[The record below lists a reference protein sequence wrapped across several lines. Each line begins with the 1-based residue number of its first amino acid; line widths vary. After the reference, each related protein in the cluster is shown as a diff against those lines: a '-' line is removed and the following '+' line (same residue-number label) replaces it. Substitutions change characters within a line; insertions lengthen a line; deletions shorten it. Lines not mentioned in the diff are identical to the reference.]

1 MLKKIKSLFF
11 KTSEEETA
19 EVQVTQTI
27 DKTCA
32 SLIIEVALADKVF
45 DESEINLLKNMLLDT
60 YSLKLDDANELI
72 ANAEK
77 TVNES
82 TSLYGYT
89 REVND
94 NFDYQSKLD
103 LLDQLWRM
111 AFADGNIDKYEEYV
125 VRKISDLIHISH
137 NDFIQSKLRNKK

>member
-45 DESEINLLKNMLLDT
+45 DESEINLLKDMLLET

-111 AFADGNIDKYEEYV
+111 AFADGNIDKYEEHV

>member
-1 MLKKIKSLFF
+1 MLEKIKSLFF
-11 KTSEEETA
+11 KTSEEKAA

-45 DESEINLLKNMLLDT
+45 DESEINLLKNMLLET

-111 AFADGNIDKYEEYV
+111 AFADGNIDKYEEHV

>member
-32 SLIIEVALADKVF
+32 SLIIEVAFADKVF
-45 DESEINLLKNMLLDT
+45 DESEINLLKNILLDT

-111 AFADGNIDKYEEYV
+111 AFADGNIDKYEEHV
-125 VRKISDLIHISH
+125 VRKISDLIHITH

>member
-1 MLKKIKSLFF
+1 MLEKIKSLFF
-11 KTSEEETA
+11 KTSEEKTA
-19 EVQVTQTI
+19 EVQVAQTI

-45 DESEINLLKNMLLDT
+45 DESEINLLKNMLLET
-60 YSLKLDDANELI
+60 YSLELDDANELI

-111 AFADGNIDKYEEYV
+111 AFADGNIDKYEEHV

>member
-1 MLKKIKSLFF
+1 MLEKIKSLFF

-32 SLIIEVALADKVF
+32 SLIIEVAFADKVF

-111 AFADGNIDKYEEYV
+111 AFADGNIDKYEEHV
-125 VRKISDLIHISH
+125 VRKISDLIHITH

>member
-1 MLKKIKSLFF
+1 VLKKIKSLFF
-11 KTSEEETA
+11 KTSEEETT
-19 EVQVTQTI
+19 EVQVAQTI

-111 AFADGNIDKYEEYV
+111 AFADGNIDKYEEHV
-125 VRKISDLIHISH
+125 VRKISDLIHITH

>member
-11 KTSEEETA
+11 KTSEEETT
-19 EVQVTQTI
+19 EVQVAQTI

-45 DESEINLLKNMLLDT
+45 DESEINLLKKMLLDT
-60 YSLKLDDANELI
+60 YALKLDDANELI

-111 AFADGNIDKYEEYV
+111 AFADGNIDKYEEHV

>member
-1 MLKKIKSLFF
+1 MLEKIKSLFF
-11 KTSEEETA
+11 KNSEEKTA
-19 EVQVTQTI
+19 EVQVAQTI

-45 DESEINLLKNMLLDT
+45 DESEISLLKNMLLET

-111 AFADGNIDKYEEYV
+111 AFADGNIDKYEEHV

-137 NDFIQSKLRNKK
+137 NDFIQSKLRNKN

>member
-11 KTSEEETA
+11 KTSEEKTA
-19 EVQVTQTI
+19 EPQVAQTI

-45 DESEINLLKNMLLDT
+45 DESEIKLLKNMLLET

-111 AFADGNIDKYEEYV
+111 AFADGHIDKYEEHV

>member
-11 KTSEEETA
+11 KTSEEKTA
-19 EVQVTQTI
+19 EVQVAQTI

-45 DESEINLLKNMLLDT
+45 DESEINLLKNMLLET

-111 AFADGNIDKYEEYV
+111 AFADGNIDKYEEHI

-137 NDFIQSKLRNKK
+137 NDFIQSKLRNKN

>member
-1 MLKKIKSLFF
+1 MLEKIKSLFF
-11 KTSEEETA
+11 KTSEEKTA
-19 EVQVTQTI
+19 EVQVAQTI

-45 DESEINLLKNMLLDT
+45 DESEINLLKNMLLET

-111 AFADGNIDKYEEYV
+111 AFADGNIDKYEEHV
-125 VRKISDLIHISH
+125 VRKISDLIHITH

>member
-1 MLKKIKSLFF
+1 MLEKIKSLFF
-11 KTSEEETA
+11 KTSEEKTA
-19 EVQVTQTI
+19 EVQVAQTI

-45 DESEINLLKNMLLDT
+45 DESEINLLKNMLLET

-94 NFDYQSKLD
+94 NFDYQSKLG

-111 AFADGNIDKYEEYV
+111 AFADGNIDKYEEHV

>member
-45 DESEINLLKNMLLDT
+45 DESEINLLKNMLLET

-111 AFADGNIDKYEEYV
+111 AFADGNIDKYEEHV

-137 NDFIQSKLRNKK
+137 NDFIQSKLRNKN

>member
-11 KTSEEETA
+11 KTSEEETT
-19 EVQVTQTI
+19 EVQVAQTI

-45 DESEINLLKNMLLDT
+45 DESEINLLKKMLLDT

-111 AFADGNIDKYEEYV
+111 AFADGNIDKYEEHV

>member
-1 MLKKIKSLFF
+1 MLEKIKSLFF
-11 KTSEEETA
+11 KTSEEKIA

-45 DESEINLLKNMLLDT
+45 DESEINLLKNMLLET

-111 AFADGNIDKYEEYV
+111 AFADGNIDKYEEHV
-125 VRKISDLIHISH
+125 VRKISDLIHITH

>member
-137 NDFIQSKLRNKK
+137 NDFIQSKLRNKN

>member
-72 ANAEK
+72 AKAEK

-111 AFADGNIDKYEEYV
+111 AFADGNIDKYEEHV
-125 VRKISDLIHISH
+125 VRKISDLIHITH
-137 NDFIQSKLRNKK
+137 NDFIQSKFRNKK

>member
-32 SLIIEVALADKVF
+32 SLIIEVAFADKVF

-111 AFADGNIDKYEEYV
+111 AFADGNIDKYEEHV

>member
-1 MLKKIKSLFF
+1 MLEKIKSLFF
-11 KTSEEETA
+11 KTSEEKTA
-19 EVQVTQTI
+19 EVQVAQTI

-45 DESEINLLKNMLLDT
+45 DESEINLLKNMLLET
-60 YSLKLDDANELI
+60 YSLKLDDANELV

-111 AFADGNIDKYEEYV
+111 AFADGNIDKYEEHV

>member
-11 KTSEEETA
+11 KTSEEETT
-19 EVQVTQTI
+19 EVQIAQTI

-111 AFADGNIDKYEEYV
+111 AFADGNIDKYEEHV
-125 VRKISDLIHISH
+125 VRKISDLIHITH

>member
-45 DESEINLLKNMLLDT
+45 DESEINLLKKMLLDT

-111 AFADGNIDKYEEYV
+111 AFADGNIDKYEEHV
-125 VRKISDLIHISH
+125 VRKISDLIHITH

>member
-1 MLKKIKSLFF
+1 MLEKIKSLFF
-11 KTSEEETA
+11 KTSGEETA

-45 DESEINLLKNMLLDT
+45 DESEINLLKNMLLET

-111 AFADGNIDKYEEYV
+111 AFADGNIDKYEEHV

-137 NDFIQSKLRNKK
+137 NDFIQSKLRNKN

>member
-11 KTSEEETA
+11 KTSEEETT
-19 EVQVTQTI
+19 EVQVAQTI

-111 AFADGNIDKYEEYV
+111 AFADGNIDKYEEHV

>member
-11 KTSEEETA
+11 KTSEEETT
-19 EVQVTQTI
+19 EVQVAQTI

-45 DESEINLLKNMLLDT
+45 DESEINLLKNMLLET

-111 AFADGNIDKYEEYV
+111 AFADGNIDKYEEHV
-125 VRKISDLIHISH
+125 VRKISDLIHITH

>member
-94 NFDYQSKLD
+94 NFDYQSKLY
-103 LLDQLWRM
+103 LLNRNQFLWHNHQSDRQLQLGLV
-111 AFADGNIDKYEEYV
+111 F
-125 VRKISDLIHISH
+125 
-137 NDFIQSKLRNKK
+137 

>member
-32 SLIIEVALADKVF
+32 SLIIEVAFADKVI

-111 AFADGNIDKYEEYV
+111 AFADGNIDKYEEHV
-125 VRKISDLIHISH
+125 VRKISDLIHITH

>member
-111 AFADGNIDKYEEYV
+111 AFADGNIDKYEEHV

>member
-111 AFADGNIDKYEEYV
+111 AFADGNIDKYEEHV
-125 VRKISDLIHISH
+125 VRKISDLIHITH
-137 NDFIQSKLRNKK
+137 NDFIQSKLRNRK

>member
-1 MLKKIKSLFF
+1 MLEKIKSLFF
-11 KTSEEETA
+11 KTSEEKTA
-19 EVQVTQTI
+19 EVQVAQTI

-45 DESEINLLKNMLLDT
+45 DESEIKLLKNMLLET
-60 YSLKLDDANELI
+60 YSLELDDANELI

-111 AFADGNIDKYEEYV
+111 AFADGNIDKYEEHV

>member
-11 KTSEEETA
+11 KTSEEKTA
-19 EVQVTQTI
+19 EVQVAQTI

-45 DESEINLLKNMLLDT
+45 DESEINLLKNMLLET

-111 AFADGNIDKYEEYV
+111 AFADGNIDKYEEHV

>member
-1 MLKKIKSLFF
+1 MLEKIKSLFF
-11 KTSEEETA
+11 KTSEEKTA
-19 EVQVTQTI
+19 EVQVAQTI

-45 DESEINLLKNMLLDT
+45 DESEINLLKNMLLET

-111 AFADGNIDKYEEYV
+111 AFADGNIDKYEEHV

-137 NDFIQSKLRNKK
+137 NDFIQSKLRNKN

>member
-11 KTSEEETA
+11 KTSEEETT
-19 EVQVTQTI
+19 EVQVAQTI

-111 AFADGNIDKYEEYV
+111 AFADGNIDKYEEHV
-125 VRKISDLIHISH
+125 VRKISDLIHITH

>member
-1 MLKKIKSLFF
+1 MLEKIKSLFF
-11 KTSEEETA
+11 KTSEEKIA

-45 DESEINLLKNMLLDT
+45 DESEINLLKNMLLET

-72 ANAEK
+72 ANAKK

-82 TSLYGYT
+82 TSLDGYT

-111 AFADGNIDKYEEYV
+111 AFADGNIDKYEEHV

-137 NDFIQSKLRNKK
+137 NDFIQSKLRNKN

>member
-1 MLKKIKSLFF
+1 MLEKIKSLFF

-111 AFADGNIDKYEEYV
+111 AFADGNIDKYEEHV
-125 VRKISDLIHISH
+125 VRKISDLIHITH

>member
-11 KTSEEETA
+11 KTSEEETT
-19 EVQVTQTI
+19 EVQVAQTI

-32 SLIIEVALADKVF
+32 SLIIEVAFADKVF

-111 AFADGNIDKYEEYV
+111 AFADGNIDKYEEHV
-125 VRKISDLIHISH
+125 VRKISDLIHITH
-137 NDFIQSKLRNKK
+137 KDFIQSKLRNKK

>member
-1 MLKKIKSLFF
+1 
-11 KTSEEETA
+11 
-19 EVQVTQTI
+19 
-27 DKTCA
+27 
-32 SLIIEVALADKVF
+32 
-45 DESEINLLKNMLLDT
+45 MLLET

-111 AFADGNIDKYEEYV
+111 AFADGNIDKYEEHV